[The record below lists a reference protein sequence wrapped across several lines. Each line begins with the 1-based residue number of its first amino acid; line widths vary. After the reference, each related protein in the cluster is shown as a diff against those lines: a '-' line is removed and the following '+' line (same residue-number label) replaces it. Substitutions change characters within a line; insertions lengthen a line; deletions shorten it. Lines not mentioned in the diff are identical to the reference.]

1 MNQKFRTSAYES
13 EVIKPFQTYNDIF
26 DDCKV
31 MVNEAEGFL
40 DDPNIFIE
48 DGVDC
53 LKLQL
58 KIEQRPL
65 SHELA
70 KMSSNSIVNVFF
82 RDIEGS
88 KNYKKIFSQTLDK
101 LDFKELNLIEE
112 IPSNFLVSNAQIVL
126 TLVKQDDSHS
136 FERLASKTFK
146 FLDYSQ
152 ALSFPKVPKSP
163 DEFAEAGF
171 FRSAPFALKWIGE
184 DLDKPINQLVELWLN
199 REHELAMQK
208 FGTSNNS
215 FAKTFLGVNVFQE
228 ILYDV
233 IIKSIRTNSFE
244 ATASITV
251 FKLLSDISITISDVH
266 SLSEKPDFKSI
277 VNTWA
282 MQIMR
287 LEKSFSDAYS

>member
-40 DDPNIFIE
+40 DEPNIFIE

-101 LDFKELNLIEE
+101 LDFKELNLLEE

-215 FAKTFLGVNVFQE
+215 FAKTFLGVHVFQDV
-228 ILYDV
+228 LYD
-233 IIKSIRTNSFE
+233 ILKKSIKTGSFE

-251 FKLLSDISITISDVH
+251 FKLLSDISITRSDI
-266 SLSEKPDFKSI
+266 LALAERPDFKSI

-282 MQIMR
+282 MQIMK